1 MQDSFMKIPRR
12 FPEDF
17 KRIQR
22 IFQEGSKMIQI
33 LSINEQNKEIR
44 AEEWK
49 NINSFFGITIFI
61 KKLGK

>member
-1 MQDSFMKIPRR
+1 MKIPRR

-22 IFQEGSKMIQI
+22 RFQEGSKMIQI

-49 NINSFFGITIFI
+49 NINSFSVLQYLL
-61 KKLGK
+61 KN